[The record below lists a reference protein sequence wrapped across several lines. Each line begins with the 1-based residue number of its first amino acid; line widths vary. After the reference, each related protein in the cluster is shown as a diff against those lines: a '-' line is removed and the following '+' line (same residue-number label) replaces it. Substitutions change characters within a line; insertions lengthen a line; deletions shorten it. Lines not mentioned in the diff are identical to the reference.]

1 MRYMTFQSVLIVLT
15 TIGLC
20 IVVVALADDDEDS
33 FTNRLNETLF
43 SHYNSNSNNNNNEI
57 VGNNNDKAMVY
68 FPRYDNR
75 PARPRG
81 SNGGGMPGNSVSAVL
96 WARQRSRDSCVK
108 KIKILNGVAVFRRR
122 GSIVKFICSQ
132 GFRYFYLYKADLRCN
147 DKG

>member
-1 MRYMTFQSVLIVLT
+1 MEFRSVLIVLT

-33 FTNRLNETLF
+33 FTSRLNETLF

-57 VGNNNDKAMVY
+57 LGNNNNKAMVY

-81 SNGGGMPGNSVSAVL
+81 SNGEGMPGNSASAVL
-96 WARQRSRDSCVK
+96 WARQRSRDSCVR

-122 GSIVKFICSQ
+122 ASIVKFICSQ
-132 GFRYFYLYKADLRCN
+132 GFRYFYFYKADLRFN